1 MEEIQR
7 GEKKKV
13 TVEEGGAGEGSVE
26 IDAAKSSP
34 KLVAQYPWSA
44 NSKKQWRKWMV

>member
-13 TVEEGGAGEGSVE
+13 TVEKVVPVKDPVE

-34 KLVAQYPWSA
+34 
-44 NSKKQWRKWMV
+44 N